1 MRVKLFFVVIIAL
14 LLGPLSSRAEDA
26 PKQVVWMRAD
36 GQRITGNAKLEQQD
50 SADRAACLALA
61 QSDPSAVFF
70 GRCMAAK
77 GYLLVPLDE
86 APKRLA
92 EAAAARAAKQKN
104 ASLQLQP
111 KKDDGQIAAEPGDSN
126 ENNRRLIALSE
137 KDRRWMFHA
146 WLNLSGESC
155 QEIARTFY
163 KGSEKP
169 SWNAIWNIE
178 CRGGPSYSILV
189 RSDEKRT
196 AKVMTCGELRAA
208 GGGECFVRSNN

>member
-1 MRVKLFFVVIIAL
+1 MRVKLFFVVTIEL
-14 LLGPLSSRAEDA
+14 LLGSLSSRAEDA

-36 GQRITGNAKLEQQD
+36 GQRITGNAKLEQRD

-61 QSDPSAVFF
+61 QPDSSAGFF
-70 GRCMAAK
+70 RTCMVAK

-104 ASLQLQP
+104 ASLRRHP
-111 KKDDGQIAAEPGDSN
+111 KKDDGHNAAEPGDHN
-126 ENNRRLIALSE
+126 ENNRRLLALSE

>member
-1 MRVKLFFVVIIAL
+1 MRVKLFFVVTIAL
-14 LLGPLSSRAEDA
+14 LLGPLSSRAEDG

-36 GQRITGNAKLEQQD
+36 GQRITGNAKLERQE

-61 QSDPSAVFF
+61 QSDSSAGIFR
-70 GRCMAAK
+70 RCMVAK

-104 ASLQLQP
+104 ASLQRQP
-111 KKDDGQIAAEPGDSN
+111 KKDDGQIAAEPGDRN
-126 ENNRRLIALSE
+126 ENNRRLLALSE

-163 KGSEKP
+163 KGSAKP

-178 CRGGPSYSILV
+178 CIGV
-189 RSDEKRT
+189 T
-196 AKVMTCGELRAA
+196 AY
-208 GGGECFVRSNN
+208 